1 MEKPVV
7 SSETPSGVLHVSDYG
22 VECTQRGETEREK
35 NVWFHTKLT
44 MAPLFEAPQR
54 RFAVFLLNL
63 R

>member
-1 MEKPVV
+1 MDE
-7 SSETPSGVLHVSDYG
+7 E
-22 VECTQRGETEREK
+22 RGR

-54 RFAVFLLNL
+54 RFAVCLAEFEVRESLYMVIE